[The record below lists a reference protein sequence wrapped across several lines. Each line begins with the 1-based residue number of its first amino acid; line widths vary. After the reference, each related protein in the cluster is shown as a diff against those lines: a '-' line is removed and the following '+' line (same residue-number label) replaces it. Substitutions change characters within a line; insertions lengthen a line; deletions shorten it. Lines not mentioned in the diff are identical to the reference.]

1 MAGYPK
7 GAAQAQDFIKGWPH
21 PELLSRAE
29 LRAALTES
37 FKKGLEMS
45 EETLN
50 YGDKANGAYMLGHPR
65 FLEGLAKF
73 LSSQYGAP
81 CDPKTLMSTVG
92 ASMGTDL
99 AMRTY
104 AKPGD
109 ICVFEE
115 PTYFLAFTMA
125 RNSYMDLKGV
135 PIHEDGMDL
144 DALDRVCTENAGKV
158 KFVYTVCIHH
168 NPTGYTMSNE
178 KRVKLMQLA
187 KKHKFFVVADEA
199 YQLLNFEKL
208 DIKPLFYHDDP
219 EDPRVFSIG
228 TFSKLIGPGTKVG
241 WVQAHNS
248 LLKPLTNVGFIDS
261 GNNPVIFSSMNL
273 LHFVESGALAKHID
287 AVSQDLG
294 ERCKLICQKL
304 REVGLE
310 VYQPKGGYFVW
321 VKSKGKMTGRSG
333 EAMAINKDKFQDYMR
348 LCFCWLTRAQL
359 EEGIEYLRQ

>member
-7 GAAQAQDFIKGWPH
+7 GAQPQDFIKGWPH

-37 FKKGLEMS
+37 FHKGLEMS

-65 FLEGLAKF
+65 FLQGLAKF
-73 LSSQYGAP
+73 LEQQYQAP
-81 CDPKTLMSTVG
+81 TDPKTLMSTIG

-99 AMRTY
+99 CFRIY
-104 AKPGD
+104 GKPGD

-125 RNSYMDLKGV
+125 RNSFLELKGV
-135 PIHEDGMDL
+135 PIMEDGMDL
-144 DALDRVCTENAGKV
+144 DALDKVCTESEGKV
-158 KFVYTVCIHH
+158 KFVYTVPIHH
-168 NPTGYTMSNE
+168 NPTGYSMSNE
-178 KRVKLMQLA
+178 KRVRLMQLA
-187 KKHKFFVVADEA
+187 KKHKFLVIADEA
-199 YQLLNFEKL
+199 YQLLNFGKT
-208 DIKPLFYHDDP
+208 DMKPLFYHDDK

-241 WVQAHNS
+241 WVQAHTS
-248 LLKPLTNVGFIDS
+248 LLKPLTDIGFIDS

-287 AVSQDLG
+287 AVSKDLG
-294 ERCKLICQKL
+294 ERCQLICRKL

-310 VYQPKGGYFVW
+310 VYEPKGGYFVW
-321 VKSKGKMTGRSG
+321 VKSKGKKTGKSG
-333 EAMAINKDKFQDYMR
+333 EATAIKKDKFHDYMR
-348 LCFCWLTRAQL
+348 LCFCWLTREQI
-359 EEGIEYLRQ
+359 EEGIEYLRP